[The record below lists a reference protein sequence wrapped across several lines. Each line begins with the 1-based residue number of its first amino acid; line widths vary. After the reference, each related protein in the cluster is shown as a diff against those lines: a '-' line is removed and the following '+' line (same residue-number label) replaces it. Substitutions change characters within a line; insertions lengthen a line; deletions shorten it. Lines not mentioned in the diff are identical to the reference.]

1 MVNQPFRRSMQ
12 IGVICLLLRLSCIDI
27 GLLWCI
33 YVKSPSTSRD
43 IFTIINRLPY
53 RQQTHS
59 TAWNGYTLM
68 GFLPLS
74 LLQLK
79 WNKCK
84 NETIT
89 DIWCSNNH
97 LILYDLRCRCNS
109 IVLIIHEIFLHQ
121 YFILY
126 RIIWSQSYRI
136 MVETYV
142 MASD

>member
-84 NETIT
+84 NKTIT

-97 LILYDLRCRCNS
+97 LILYDLRCRW
-109 IVLIIHEIFLHQ
+109 LYIFRLFMK
-121 YFILY
+121 YFYIN
-126 RIIWSQSYRI
+126 ISFFTIWYGLKVIESW
-136 MVETYV
+136 
-142 MASD
+142 

>member
-1 MVNQPFRRSMQ
+1 MVNQPFGRSMQ

-84 NETIT
+84 NKTIT

-109 IVLIIHEIFLHQ
+109 IVLDYSWNIFTSIFHSLQ
-121 YFILY
+121 YN
-126 RIIWSQSYRI
+126 
-136 MVETYV
+136 MVSKLSNHGRNV
-142 MASD
+142 CNG